1 MPIKRLYRSKK
12 DKMIAGVCG
21 GLAEYFEVDPVLVR
35 VLFALA
41 AFMGGIGIILY
52 ILLVIVTPE
61 EGATPA
67 SSQESVSGEQGGGP
81 AVIEEPPLQIPN
93 EVRDRRWL
101 FGVAVIFL
109 GLIMLADGLAPFTWI
124 GRQFLWPM
132 VVIALGIYIFV
143 TYRNDETKK

>member
-35 VLFALA
+35 VLFALS

-61 EGATPA
+61 EGATPT
-67 SSQESVSGEQGGGP
+67 SSQDSVSGEHGGGP

-93 EVRDRRWL
+93 EVKDRRWL
-101 FGVAVIFL
+101 FGIAVIFL
-109 GLIMLADGLAPFTWI
+109 GLIMLADGLTPFTWI

-143 TYRNDETKK
+143 TYRNEENKK

>member
-12 DKMIAGVCG
+12 DRMIAGVCG

-41 AFMGGIGIILY
+41 GFMGGIGIILY

-61 EGATPA
+61 EGATLD
-67 SSQESVSGEQGGGP
+67 STRDSVSGEAGGGP
-81 AVIEEPPLQIPN
+81 AVIEDPPLQIPH
-93 EVRDRRWL
+93 EVKDKRWL

-109 GLIMLADGLAPFTWI
+109 GVIMLADNLAPFEWI
-124 GRQFLWPM
+124 GRQFMWPLI
-132 VVIALGIYIFV
+132 VIILGIYIFV
-143 TYRNDETKK
+143 TYKKEDEK